1 MSGLVDGRRALVVGV
16 ANKRSIAWS
25 IAQALGGAG
34 ARVAMTYQNE
44 RTERDVRRLAGE
56 LGGDVPVLPLD
67 VQDDA
72 QMDASVDA
80 AAEALGGGIDV
91 LVHAVAFARQEDLTG
106 RFTDISRDGFALAMD
121 ISAYSLIALAKRAEP
136 HMRAAGGGS
145 VMTLSYIAADR
156 AVPGYNVM
164 GIAKSALE
172 CIVRYLAWDMGD
184 GGIRVN
190 AISAGPV
197 RTLAARGI
205 PGFSDMADQIAA
217 RTPLRREIEVDE
229 VGATGLYLASDL
241 SRGVTGETLF
251 VDAGY
256 HAMGL

>member
-1 MSGLVDGRRALVVGV
+1 MAGLVEGRRALVVGV

-25 IAQALGGAG
+25 IARALDREGAT
-34 ARVAMTYQNE
+34 VALTYQND
-44 RTERDVRRLAGE
+44 RVERDVRRLAGE
-56 LGGDVPVLPLD
+56 LANPGPVVELD

-72 QMDASVDA
+72 MLDRAVDEVA
-80 AAEALGGGIDV
+80 AGMGGIDV
-91 LVHAVAFARQEDLTG
+91 LVHAVAFGRQEDLSG
-106 RFTDISRDGFALAMD
+106 RFVDISREGFALSLD
-121 ISAYSLIALAKRAEP
+121 VSAYSLLALAKRVEP
-136 HMRAAGGGS
+136 HMRAAAGGS
-145 VMTLSYIAADR
+145 IMTLSYIAADR

-164 GIAKSALE
+164 AVAKAALE
-172 CIVRYLAWDMGD
+172 CIVRYLAWDLGD

-205 PGFSDMADQIAA
+205 PGFSEMADAIAS
-217 RTPLRREIEVDE
+217 RTPLRREITVDE
-229 VGATGLYLASDL
+229 VGETGLYLASDL
-241 SRGVTGETLF
+241 AAAVTGETLF

>member
-1 MSGLVDGRRALVVGV
+1 MAGLVEGRRVLVVGV

-25 IAQALGGAG
+25 IARALDGAG
-34 ARVAMTYQNE
+34 ARVALTYQGE
-44 RTERDVRRLAGE
+44 RTERDVRALAGT
-56 LGGDVPVLPLD
+56 LAAPGPVVPLD

-72 QMDASVDA
+72 QIDA
-80 AAEALGGGIDV
+80 AVAEVAEGLGGIDV
-91 LVHAVAFARQEDLTG
+91 LVHAVAFARQEDLSG
-106 RFTDISRDGFALAMD
+106 RFVDISRDGFALALD
-121 ISAYSLIALAKRAEP
+121 VSAYSLAALARRVEP

-145 VMTLSYIAADR
+145 IMTLSYIAAER

-164 GIAKSALE
+164 GVAKAALE
-172 CIVRYLAWDMGD
+172 CIVRYLAWDLGEA
-184 GGIRVN
+184 GIRVN

-205 PGFSDMADQIAA
+205 PGFTDMADAIAS
-217 RTPLRREIEVDE
+217 RTPLRREITTDE
-229 VGATGLYLASDL
+229 VGATGLFLASDL
-241 SRGVTGETLF
+241 STAVTGETLF

>member
-1 MSGLVDGRRALVVGV
+1 MAGLVEGKRALIVGV

-25 IAQALGGAG
+25 IAKALDANGASI
-34 ARVAMTYQNE
+34 ALTYQNE
-44 RTERDVRRLAGE
+44 RVEKDVRKLAGE
-56 LGGDVPVLPLD
+56 LAAPGPVVPLD

-72 QMDASVDA
+72 QMDASVAEVA
-80 AAEALGGGIDV
+80 AGLGGIDI
-91 LVHAVAFARQEDLTG
+91 LVHAVAFARQEDLAG
-106 RFTDISRDGFALAMD
+106 RLVDVDRDGFALSID
-121 ISAYSLIALAKRAEP
+121 ISAYSLVALARRVEP

-156 AVPGYNVM
+156 AIPGYTMM
-164 GIAKSALE
+164 GVAKATLE
-172 CIVRYLAWDMGD
+172 CVVRYLAWDLGE

-205 PGFSDMADQIAA
+205 PGFSDMADAIAS
-217 RTPLRREIEVDE
+217 RTPLRREIQTDE

-241 SRGVTGETLF
+241 SSAVTGESLF
-251 VDAGY
+251 VDAGF

>member
-1 MSGLVDGRRALVVGV
+1 MAGLVEGKRALVVGV

-25 IAQALGGAG
+25 IARALDEGGA
-34 ARVAMTYQNE
+34 AVALTYQNE
-44 RTERDVRRLAGE
+44 RTERDVRRLAETLRAPG
-56 LGGDVPVLPLD
+56 PVVPLD

-72 QMDASVDA
+72 QMDASIAEVA
-80 AAEALGGGIDV
+80 AGLGGIDV
-91 LVHAVAFARQEDLTG
+91 LVHAVAFARQEDLSG
-106 RFTDISRDGFALAMD
+106 RFTDITRDGFALSLD
-121 ISAYSLIALAKRAEP
+121 VSAYSLLALARRVEP
-136 HMRAAGGGS
+136 HMREAGGGS

-164 GIAKSALE
+164 GVAKAALE
-172 CIVRYLAWDMGD
+172 CIVRYLAWDLGD

-205 PGFSDMADQIAA
+205 PGFGEMADTIAS
-217 RTPLRREIEVDE
+217 RTPLRREITVDE
-229 VGATGLYLASDL
+229 VGATGLFLASDL
-241 SRGVTGETLF
+241 SAAVSGETLF